1 MNTDLLTKVEQNFV
15 RRVPEISVGD
25 QVEVHTL
32 VREKNRQRIQVFK
45 GLIIAIKGSGL
56 RKMFTV
62 RKISSGIGVEK
73 IWPLHSP
80 NIKKIVI
87 TKKGNTKRSKLY
99 YLRDRIGKKALKVR
113 TSEGLQ
119 LEDFYAVTEEENT
132 PEEIVEDEIVKEE
145 VVSEKVA
152 TKAVSEEKPEESK
165 DEEPADKDSK

>member
-1 MNTDLLTKVEQNFV
+1 MNTDLLMKVEQQYL
-15 RRVPEISVGD
+15 RRVPEIAVGD

-62 RKISSGIGVEK
+62 RKITAGIGVEK
-73 IWPLHSP
+73 IFPLHSP

-87 TKKGNTKRSKLY
+87 TKKGNVSRSKLY
-99 YLRDRIGKKALKVR
+99 YLRNRIGKKALKVK

-119 LEDFYAVTEEENT
+119 LEDFYAVEEQIET
-132 PEEIVEDEIVKEE
+132 PAVEEKAEPEIVEKA
-145 VVSEKVA
+145 EKQ
-152 TKAVSEEKPEESK
+152 
-165 DEEPADKDSK
+165 EEPNETSENEETAKDSK

>member
-15 RRVPEISVGD
+15 RRVPDIAVGD

-32 VREKNRQRIQVFK
+32 VREKNRQRVQVFK

-56 RKMFTV
+56 RKMLTV

-80 NIKKIVI
+80 NLKKIII
-87 TKKGNTKRSKLY
+87 TKKGDTKRSKLY

-119 LEDFYAVTEEENT
+119 LEDFYAVADEDSTPEEVVE
-132 PEEIVEDEIVKEE
+132 EEIVEEE
-145 VVSEKVA
+145 VTTEEV
-152 TKAVSEEKPEESK
+152 TEEKTEKPK
-165 DEEPADKDSK
+165 DEETAEKDSK

>member
-1 MNTDLLTKVEQNFV
+1 MNTDLLTKVEKNFV

-119 LEDFYAVTEEENT
+119 LEDFYAVAEEDSA
-132 PEEIVEDEIVKEE
+132 PEEVVEDEVKEE
-145 VVSEKVA
+145 EVTVEEVK
-152 TKAVSEEKPEESK
+152 EEKTPEAK
-165 DEEPADKDSK
+165 DEETAEKDSK

>member
-15 RRVPEISVGD
+15 RRVPDIAVGD

-32 VREKNRQRIQVFK
+32 VREKNRQRVQVFK

-73 IWPLHSP
+73 ILPLHSP

-87 TKKGNTKRSKLY
+87 IKKGNTKRSKLY

-119 LEDFYAVTEEENT
+119 LEDFYAVADDENT
-132 PEEIVEDEIVKEE
+132 PEELVEEEVIEDEVPTEEVKEE
-145 VVSEKVA
+145 KTEKL
-152 TKAVSEEKPEESK
+152 EDEKT
-165 DEEPADKDSK
+165 ADKDSK

>member
-15 RRVPEISVGD
+15 RRVPDIAVGD

-32 VREKNRQRIQVFK
+32 VREKNRQRVQVFK

-80 NIKKIVI
+80 NLKKIII
-87 TKKGNTKRSKLY
+87 TKKGDTKRSKLY

-119 LEDFYAVTEEENT
+119 LEDFYAVADEDSTPEEVVE
-132 PEEIVEDEIVKEE
+132 EEIVEEE
-145 VVSEKVA
+145 VTTEEV
-152 TKAVSEEKPEESK
+152 TEEKTEKPK
-165 DEEPADKDSK
+165 DEETAEKDSK

>member
-1 MNTDLLTKVEQNFV
+1 MNTDLLTKVEKNFV
-15 RRVPEISVGD
+15 RRVPEIAVGD

-119 LEDFYAVTEEENT
+119 LEDFYAVAEKDSA
-132 PEEIVEDEIVKEE
+132 PEEVVEDEVVEEE
-145 VVSEKVA
+145 VSVEEVQ
-152 TKAVSEEKPEESK
+152 EEKTTEPK
-165 DEEPADKDSK
+165 DEETAAKDSK